1 MDTKEK
7 VSRSGS
13 ASLLTK
19 MKQFQQAYEGQINT
33 VIALLILCVIL
44 SFLSE
49 SFLSVDNLITVI
61 LQSTLVSILA
71 IAETFIIITGGIDL
85 SVGAIV
91 ALSSAF
97 MGELVVHG
105 HVPPLLGLAIALLIG
120 IIVGLIH
127 GILITKAN
135 IPPFIVTLGT
145 MTVWR
150 GIALQFTNGQNIYDL
165 PEQLIWIGQANIGP
179 VPVAVLLTILLYFMA
194 WFILT
199 QTKLGLHIYAIGGN
213 QQAARL
219 SGINIDKTKIIVYTL
234 GGFLCAIAAIVISG
248 RMNATSGNT
257 AAGYE
262 LDAIASVVIGGTSF
276 AGGEGVV
283 WGSLIGALMMQII
296 RNGMNLLNV
305 SAFYQMVVIGAVIII
320 AVGGDSIRR
329 KVKS

>member
-1 MDTKEK
+1 MESNERIETK
-7 VSRSGS
+7 VSLPIVTR
-13 ASLLTK
+13 L
-19 MKQFQQAYEGQINT
+19 KQFQHTYEAQINT
-33 VIALLILCVIL
+33 VIALFILCVIL
-44 SFLSE
+44 SFLSD

-61 LQSTLVSILA
+61 LQSTLVSTLA

-85 SVGAIV
+85 SVGAVV

-105 HVPPLLGLAIALLIG
+105 HVNPFLGLGIALLIG
-120 IIVGLIH
+120 IMAGFIH
-127 GILITKAN
+127 SILITKAN

-165 PEQLIWIGQANIGP
+165 PPQLTWLGQGSIGP
-179 VPVAVLLTILLYFMA
+179 IPVAVLLTILLYFIA

-199 QTKLGLHIYAIGGN
+199 RTKLGLHIYAIGGN

-219 SGINIDKTKIIVYTL
+219 SGINLDKTKMVVYTL
-234 GGFLCAIAAIVISG
+234 GGLLCAIAAIVISG

-262 LDAIASVVIGGTSF
+262 LDAIAAVVIGGTSLM
-276 AGGEGVV
+276 GGEGVV
-283 WGSLIGALMMQII
+283 WGSLIGAVMMQII

-320 AVGGDSIRR
+320 AVGGDTIRR
-329 KVKS
+329 KLK